1 MLLILLGDITLL
13 FLAPSVCWVG
23 LTLLFL
29 TLLFLAHLF
38 LHRQDL
44 LESGEKGE
52 TQEQLHS
59 TLSVLYYFQALLRE
73 KEVLNECTY
82 STCRY
87 QLASDSSPIRFLATF
102 LLLRCALWY
111 RII

>member
-23 LTLLFL
+23 LTLLC
-29 TLLFLAHLF
+29 LAHLF

-73 KEVLNECTY
+73 KEVMNERAY

-87 QLASDSSPIRFLATF
+87 QFASDSSPIRFLATF